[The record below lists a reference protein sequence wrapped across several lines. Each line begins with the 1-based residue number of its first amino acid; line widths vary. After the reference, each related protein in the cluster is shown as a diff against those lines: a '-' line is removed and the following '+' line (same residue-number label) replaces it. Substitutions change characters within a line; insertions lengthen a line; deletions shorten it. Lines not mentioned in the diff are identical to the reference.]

1 MTAYPSSR
9 PPRPAVTERE
19 IEAVTVAMI
28 VAPGVYAR
36 NRMFD
41 FFRKPSALKARK
53 RASVVRGVV
62 PQLARAQA
70 VTLTPSGEEAWTLR
84 YVVPAVSLTRV
95 VELSR
100 VELAALRVIA
110 ERAQVTAL
118 PASPSDKELVAKSLA
133 KLMIEE

>member
-1 MTAYPSSR
+1 VTAYPSSR
-9 PPRPAVTERE
+9 PPRPAVAERE

-36 NRMFD
+36 NRMFA
-41 FFRKPSALKARK
+41 FFRTSSAQKARK

-70 VTLTPSGEEAWTLR
+70 VTLTPSSDDAWTLR
-84 YVVPAVSLTRV
+84 YVVPAVSLTRI

-110 ERAQVTAL
+110 ERAQVAAL
-118 PASPSDKELVAKSLA
+118 PVEASDRELVAKSLA
-133 KLMIEE
+133 KLMIDE